1 MHHSSHIHYLTTQTN
16 GVLYPRLLFN
26 IAHVRSVRDL
36 LNLPVLVYLMNA
48 VDTET
53 LTAEEMEIRE
63 GQCCGGIRIG
73 LHTFDKYKDVS
84 GRYKNVL
91 ISVTR

>member
-1 MHHSSHIHYLTTQTN
+1 MKERIKNYEE
-16 GVLYPRLLFN
+16 GR
-26 IAHVRSVRDL
+26 
-36 LNLPVLVYLMNA
+36 
-48 VDTET
+48 T

>member
-1 MHHSSHIHYLTTQTN
+1 M
-16 GVLYPRLLFN
+16 
-26 IAHVRSVRDL
+26 RSVRDL

-73 LHTFDKYKDVS
+73 LYTFDKYKDVS
-84 GRYKNVL
+84 GRYKNVP
-91 ISVTR
+91 IIVTR

>member
-1 MHHSSHIHYLTTQTN
+1 M
-16 GVLYPRLLFN
+16 
-26 IAHVRSVRDL
+26 RSVRDL

-73 LHTFDKYKDVS
+73 LHAFDKYKDVS